1 MSNEFSVT
9 FNLQFEIPAGQE
21 IKDVSVSIG
30 EVTYSSPI
38 WYCDEYGS
46 PYVDHKGNQIELKA
60 WPQYY
65 IDNYGRRIEIP
76 SIEKDRRE
84 KENQIRQKEIERIQR
99 QQDAELQEQ
108 HRRLARERMFVA
120 QAEADRLWSEAAHR
134 RFLAYQYEKKIQK
147 DFNWKE
153 EGF

>member
-1 MSNEFSVT
+1 MSNEISVT

-21 IKDVSVSIG
+21 IKGVSVSFG
-30 EVTYSSPI
+30 EPIYSSPI

-65 IDNYGRRIEIP
+65 IDDYGIIEIP
-76 SIEKDRRE
+76 SIEKYLRE
-84 KENQIRQKEIERIQR
+84 KENQRLIERDLQR
-99 QQDAELQEQ
+99 QEQEIRVERQ
-108 HRRLARERMFVA
+108 RREQERRRAM
-120 QAEADRLWSEAAHR
+120 QAEADRAWSEVIHR
-134 RFLAYQYEKKIQK
+134 QFLMQQYDKKIQK
-147 DFNWKE
+147 EANWKE